1 MAAKLSRLALLS
13 SQEWRW
19 LCWSLALLPAAALSI
34 RRSGWIA
41 TMERVRAVSGRDG
54 KQSSVDPAALAR
66 MVRVAATYG
75 PFRAKCLP
83 RSLVL
88 WALLRRHGFDPELKI
103 GVRNGERGFEA
114 HAWVELEGVALDQHA
129 DDRSFIPLRPQ
140 SAALES

>member
-1 MAAKLSRLALLS
+1 MSAT
-13 SQEWRW
+13 
-19 LCWSLALLPAAALSI
+19 LLPAAALSI

-41 TMERVRAVSGRDG
+41 TMERFREMLQRADN
-54 KQSSVDPAALAR
+54 QSSVDPAALAR

-83 RSLVL
+83 RSVVL
-88 WALLRRHGFDPELKI
+88 WALLHRHGFDPELKI
-103 GVRNGERGFEA
+103 GVRNVVRGFEA

-129 DDRSFIPLRPQ
+129 DDRSFIPLRPP